1 MKNAVSRR
9 FRASVAA
16 AAVGVSLVVGLGACS
31 SGASHNESTTQVCTD
46 LQTQYQQMQAGMLA
60 ALGTSLTDP
69 TQASAADQQKMVATI
84 KSAVTALAKTFRDES
99 GKASDS
105 NLSKALS
112 QSADELDGANGKL
125 SSVNDLQSLD
135 SQALTALNPLSTYCP
150 NAGFN
155 E

>member
-1 MKNAVSRR
+1 MKIPVSRR

-16 AAVGVSLVVGLGACS
+16 AAFGVSLVVGLGACS
-31 SGASHNESTTQVCTD
+31 SGGSHNESTQQVCTD
-46 LQTQYQQMQAGMLA
+46 LQTQYQQMQAGILA

-69 TQASAADQQKMVATI
+69 SQASPADQQRMVSAIKATLT
-84 KSAVTALAKTFRDES
+84 SLAKNFRDES

-105 NLSKALS
+105 GLSKALS
-112 QSADELDGANGKL
+112 QSADELDNANKQL
-125 SSVNDLQSLD
+125 NSVNDLDSLD
-135 SQALTALNPLSTYCP
+135 GQDSTALDSLSTYCP